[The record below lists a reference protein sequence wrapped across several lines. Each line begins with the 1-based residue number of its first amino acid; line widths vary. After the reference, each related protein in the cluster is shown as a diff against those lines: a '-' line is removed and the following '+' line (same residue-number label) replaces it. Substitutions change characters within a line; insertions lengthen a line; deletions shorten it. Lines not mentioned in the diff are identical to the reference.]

1 MKAAGRL
8 TAPHEDMKRLSII
21 LICSLLGLATA
32 VASTVGTV
40 YKPHH
45 SQSGIT
51 KTDELKEVLSLIAAE
66 HPTVG
71 ICVITESDTICIN
84 EDEDFAM
91 MSVVKLYQAVA
102 IATTLYNA
110 RETFALD
117 VKVTRD
123 DLPTNTWS
131 PLAREGRP
139 DEFWMPVEQL
149 LAYTLQKSDN
159 NACDVLF
166 ERISIPKETEDQIKR
181 LDLPGRYGVEV
192 TESDQVDWP
201 PCDILNFCSPLS
213 AASLIDRIFNG
224 TIASDEMQGKIQL
237 LLSGNKMGD
246 DRIMKPLRDTGA
258 IVAHKT
264 GTGWEKD
271 GYVTATN
278 DVAHVILP
286 NGDSYSLAVL
296 ISNFKGT
303 MKEANA
309 VVAKVS
315 EVVYK
320 TLASV

>member
-1 MKAAGRL
+1 
-8 TAPHEDMKRLSII
+8 
-21 LICSLLGLATA
+21 
-32 VASTVGTV
+32 
-40 YKPHH
+40 
-45 SQSGIT
+45 
-51 KTDELKEVLSLIAAE
+51 
-66 HPTVG
+66 
-71 ICVITESDTICIN
+71 
-84 EDEDFAM
+84 
-91 MSVVKLYQAVA
+91 
-102 IATTLYNA
+102 
-110 RETFALD
+110 
-117 VKVTRD
+117 
-123 DLPTNTWS
+123 
-131 PLAREGRP
+131 
-139 DEFWMPVEQL
+139 
-149 LAYTLQKSDN
+149 
-159 NACDVLF
+159 
-166 ERISIPKETEDQIKR
+166 
-181 LDLPGRYGVEV
+181 
-192 TESDQVDWP
+192 
-201 PCDILNFCSPLS
+201 
-213 AASLIDRIFNG
+213 
-224 TIASDEMQGKIQL
+224 MQGKIQL